1 MGLEMSGF
9 ELNASCGGGGK
20 QREGRK
26 KTTQKTVNCILTVIA
41 EPMLLPAGLNL
52 AFSPILFK
60 NIFSCVNNVILE

>member
-9 ELNASCGGGGK
+9 ELNTSCGGGK
-20 QREGRK
+20 TEGGEK

-52 AFSPILFK
+52 AFSPIY
-60 NIFSCVNNVILE
+60 V